1 MVISTRPY
9 TIRPMYLHDIPE
21 IMDIEQSS
29 FPSSWPQT
37 LYQRELKENRLA
49 HYLVIEAAAD
59 TPDHPAMPVWFE
71 TLRHRLFGGER
82 PRRIMGFVGMWF
94 MVGEAHIVTIAV
106 EPAVRRQGLG
116 EALLLAAIDLA
127 MANDQDVITLEC
139 RVSNTAAQA
148 LYEKYGFHR
157 VGLRRRYYSDNG
169 EDALIMTT
177 EALMSPA
184 YQARLAALQR
194 RYEERRGPL
203 A

>member
-1 MVISTRPY
+1 MAIATRPC
-9 TIRPMYLHDIPE
+9 TIRPMSLHDIPE
-21 IMDIEQSS
+21 VMDIERRS

-49 HYLVIEAAAD
+49 HYLVIEAVPD
-59 TPDHPAMPVWFE
+59 EPDHPSMPLWME
-71 TLRHRLFGGER
+71 TLRQRLFRGER
-82 PRRIMGFVGMWF
+82 PRRVLGLVGIWF
-94 MVGEAHIVTIAV
+94 MVGEGHIVTFAV
-106 EPAVRRQGLG
+106 EPEVRRQGLG

-127 MANDQDVITLEC
+127 IANDQDVLSLEC

-148 LYEKYGFHR
+148 LYEKYGFLR

-177 EALMSPA
+177 EALTSPA
-184 YQARLAALQR
+184 YQSRLTTLQR
-194 RYEERRGPL
+194 LYEERRGPS